1 MDDEQNNDLIA
12 RARAFASEAHQ
23 RIDQRRKYSGQPYAT
38 HLKAVADVVA
48 GVTDSPAA
56 VAAAWLHD
64 IVEDT
69 PATIEDIAGGF
80 GAEVAQLVNALTDV
94 SRPSDGNR
102 KQRKAI
108 DREHLASA
116 SPLAKTIKLADL
128 IDNCAD
134 ICRHDPR
141 FGRVFLDEL
150 ALLLPVLREGEPRL
164 LRRAEKLL
172 ATWQKTFSKQGLA
185 HADPDAGGNSLGPYQ
200 QRALEHLYRRFLAA
214 DLGNPHGRPSHP
226 SASQIVCPE
235 ASLIDVVK
243 ILTRRRQCLIKNE
256 DGWLKIVREDFSS
269 PIARMW
275 LFGII
280 TSIELD
286 MKWHIQNL
294 ADGEWPTALSPERL
308 AHAQALQQERHRRKQ
323 TCDLMDCLQLADLL
337 TILLEIKG
345 FLSQSGFQ
353 SKNAVKRVFNDLEML
368 RNYLAHSQPI
378 GHESWTSIARLARH
392 IDAHKPIAGV
402 NYGRN

>member
-1 MDDEQNNDLIA
+1 MDSDQNDDLTD
-12 RARAFASEAHQ
+12 RARIFASEAHQ

-38 HLKAVADVVA
+38 HLKAVANIVA
-48 GVTDSPAA
+48 SVTNSPVAI
-56 VAAAWLHD
+56 AAAWLHD
-64 IVEDT
+64 VVEDT
-69 PATIEDIAGGF
+69 PATIEDIASTF
-80 GAEVAQLVNALTDV
+80 GAEVAELVNALTDI

-108 DREHLASA
+108 DRKHLANA

-141 FGRVFLDEL
+141 FGRVFLDEM
-150 ALLLPVLREGEPRL
+150 ALLLAVLQEGEPHL
-164 LRRAEKLL
+164 LRRAEKLV
-172 ATWQKTFSKQGLA
+172 ATWRKTLSKQGLA
-185 HADPDAGGNSLGPYQ
+185 QTIPDSDSNALGPHQ
-200 QRALEHLYRRFLAA
+200 KRALEHLHSRFFAA
-214 DLGNPHGRPSHP
+214 DLANAHDKPRLP
-226 SASQIVCPE
+226 SASQIVSPK

-243 ILTRRRQCLIKNE
+243 VLTRHRQCLIEQDN
-256 DGWLKIVREDFSS
+256 GWQRIVREDFSS

-286 MKWHIQNL
+286 MKWHIQNQ
-294 ADGEWPTALSPERL
+294 AEAEWQSALTSDRL
-308 AHAQALQQERHRRKQ
+308 AHAQALLVERQRRKQ
-323 TCDLMDCLQLADLL
+323 RCDLLDCLQLADLL
-337 TILLEIKG
+337 SILLTGKG
-345 FLSQSGFQ
+345 FLGETGFQ

-378 GHESWTSIARLARH
+378 SHDSWPSIARLARH
-392 IDAHKPIAGV
+392 IS
-402 NYGRN
+402 N